1 MGPADSQSPAGSFPK
16 EIGGADTTWL
26 FRFGDKDWRDK
37 LKKAAQDY
45 KFNATLKP
53 RIDREV
59 EKFQASQ
66 PPIMPAPIIIEEP
79 IDKEL
84 QTGESMLL
92 GGPMS
97 IHSPWEHGE

>member
-1 MGPADSQSPAGSFPK
+1 MDPADPQSPAGSFPK
-16 EIGGADTTWL
+16 EIGGDKTTWF
-26 FRFGDKDWRDK
+26 FRFGDKDWRHK
-37 LKKAAQDY
+37 LNKAAQDY
-45 KFNATLKP
+45 KFSVTLKP
-53 RIDREV
+53 RIDREI

-79 IDKEL
+79 IDEEL